1 MNTASSLYRELTPEQ
16 LTAIVEAHFGAGRPY
31 AARLLEGGLFN
42 TTYRVSLR
50 GPEREVV
57 LRMGPVHCELLL
69 PYEENLMRAEEYVYG
84 LFHANGIPGSTV
96 VACDTSRELIDRDYM
111 IVDFIESVPLSSV
124 EDPKVTAELFRQT
137 GEYAARLNQIEGP
150 GFGRV
155 SEILRGNISPS
166 WPAYLACELSQTL
179 ELLGKHDLLTP
190 TQCRL
195 ISGAFTKNLD
205 VLAGVTVPHLAHCDL
220 WAGNVLAAP
229 DANGRC
235 EVKAIIDPDRAVF
248 GDQEFDF
255 ASPWMITDDFVAGYS
270 KYAPVDFAALE
281 SPEKQRKFSLYR
293 LLFHLNDGYVWQV
306 QYNNPE
312 NSANCL
318 GQALELAGALT
329 ER

>member
-50 GPEREVV
+50 EPEREVV

-69 PYEENLMRAEEYVYG
+69 PYEENLMRAEEYVYD

-111 IVDFIESVPLSSV
+111 IVDFIESVPLSSI
-124 EDPKVTAELFRQT
+124 EDPQITADLFRQT
-137 GEYAARLNQIEGP
+137 GEYAALLNQIEGP

-166 WPAYLACELSQTL
+166 WPAYLTGELAQTL
-179 ELLGKHDLLTP
+179 KALGRHGLLTSA
-190 TQCRL
+190 QCRL
-195 ISGAFTKNLD
+195 ISDAYTQNLD

-220 WAGNVLAAP
+220 WAGNVLTAC
-229 DANGRC
+229 DENGHY

-270 KYAPVDFAALE
+270 KYSPVDFAALE

-293 LLFHLNDGYVWQV
+293 LMFHLNDAYALQV
-306 QYNNPE
+306 EYNNAQSCSE
-312 NSANCL
+312 RLAE
-318 GQALELAGALT
+318 ALELASELT
-329 ER
+329 K